1 MNIKKSA
8 CVLCGLALA
17 GTLATGCMSTATTTS
32 TQASSSSSASTST
45 TATPARTYITEVH
58 QVFSDI
64 DTSMDDLV
72 KAAKALDS
80 TAATTALDA
89 IDAHVTELQGIEV
102 PSGLETLQ
110 DKYVEATKTLA
121 QSLRDYATYRLQ
133 GGASA
138 EDAATALSAIQSSYA
153 QGIATLKEADG
164 IAENL

>member
-17 GTLATGCMSTATTTS
+17 GALATGCMSTATTTS

-110 DKYVEATKTLA
+110 EKYVEATKTLA

-138 EDAATALSAIQSSYA
+138 EDAAAALSAIQSSYA
-153 QGIATLKEADG
+153 QGIATLKEADS
-164 IAENL
+164 IAESL